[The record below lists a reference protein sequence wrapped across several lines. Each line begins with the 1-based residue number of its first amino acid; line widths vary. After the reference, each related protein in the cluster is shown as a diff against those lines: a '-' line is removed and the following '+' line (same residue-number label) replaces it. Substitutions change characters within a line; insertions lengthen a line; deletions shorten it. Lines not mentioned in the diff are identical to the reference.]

1 MTHDVTWITEKELE
15 REIKNKRDEFCWKN
29 NMNILYR
36 RWENEKCQRSEK
48 KNHQGKKWA
57 ALKKAN
63 SNTSNK
69 IFGEHRRHIFFITSV
84 TRKSDVVVVEN
95 NGKEMYKK
103 SVLRLQSFFY
113 CYLVYWLFCS
123 SRCRPWL
130 LCLAQFRDS
139 THRLNFDIFRLWYS
153 SFKEASNNV
162 LNALLTYFQGSFQNP
177 LAG

>member
-15 REIKNKRDEFCWKN
+15 REIENTGDEFCWKN

-103 SVLRLQSFFY
+103 SGLRLQSFF
-113 CYLVYWLFCS
+113 LLLFG
-123 SRCRPWL
+123 
-130 LCLAQFRDS
+130 
-139 THRLNFDIFRLWYS
+139 
-153 SFKEASNNV
+153 
-162 LNALLTYFQGSFQNP
+162 LLTFLQFSLPSLTIMLSSISWQYPPFEFWYISLVIQ
-177 LAG
+177 LL